1 MFHTL
6 KKLKANMNKEVRNG
20 SNIITIRNKKY
31 IIRNEK
37 YTGELI
43 ADQPHKVL
51 NIPYKGIANNPMV
64 NIK

>member
-43 ADQPHKVL
+43 AD
-51 NIPYKGIANNPMV
+51 
-64 NIK
+64 